1 MTDKNLQEE
10 AQLLQAEISELSSSV
25 NNLTNMDRTDILDY
39 VYYLTMIWADFQLY
53 VIEPQ
58 IENIAPPVIIPP
70 LALENGELENVFNIV
85 DEGFRLT
92 TSRGNEG
99 LALGHSL
106 RKFYNT
112 IEKMVALLVERLKT
126 GGITHETE
134 VRVAFYGHEL
144 GQRKAF
150 ESVLNLEQNVVVTNF
165 DAGEWADRLMNTV
178 LTLADRGY
186 GLPPVSPRRKYAGPN
201 NSVGAE

>member
-1 MTDKNLQEE
+1 MSDSTLQQE
-10 AQLLQAEISELSSSV
+10 AEALQAEIREISGSV
-25 NNLTNMDRTDILDY
+25 NNLTNMDKTDILDY
-39 VYYLTMIWADFQLY
+39 IYYLWMIWADFQLY
-53 VIEPQ
+53 IIEPVIEI
-58 IENIAPPVIIPP
+58 IEPPITIPP
-70 LALENGELENVFNIV
+70 ETLESGELENVFNIK
-85 DEGFRLT
+85 DEGFRLI

-112 IEKMVALLVERLKT
+112 IEKMIALLVGRLHT
-126 GGITHETE
+126 GGTTHEKE

-150 ESVLNLEQNVVVTNF
+150 ESILNLEFNVVVTNF

-178 LTLADRGY
+178 LTLADRGF
-186 GLPPVSPRRKYAGPN
+186 GLPPAAPRRNYAGPN
-201 NSVGAE
+201 NSVGGE